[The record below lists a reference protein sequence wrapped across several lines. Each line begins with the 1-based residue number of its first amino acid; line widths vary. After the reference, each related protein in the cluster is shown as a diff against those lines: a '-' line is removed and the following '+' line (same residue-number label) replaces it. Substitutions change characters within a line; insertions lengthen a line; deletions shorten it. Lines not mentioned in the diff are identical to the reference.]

1 MTMVLITLLL
11 SSCFPI
17 YKQTQPELKID
28 IFDEQGK
35 AIKDVELIL
44 YTVVSPAK
52 KEFDPLIEL
61 TNENGRADFK
71 EARHWAVESLI
82 IHGRQ
87 NYSWSMCVKKQNF
100 VSQYIPNIQNGYIKV
115 ILLEVGK
122 KRLKSDA
129 EHLQQEMISMV
140 CIE

>member
-52 KEFDPLIEL
+52 KEFEIINDTLIVKTLKSPQASFRIEKYYKRKL
-61 TNENGRADFK
+61 TTNE
-71 EARHWAVESLI
+71 LI
-82 IHGRQ
+82 
-87 NYSWSMCVKKQNF
+87 YEPDW
-100 VSQYIPNIQNGYIKV
+100 
-115 ILLEVGK
+115 
-122 KRLKSDA
+122 
-129 EHLQQEMISMV
+129 
-140 CIE
+140 